1 MMIRTIGFLGAF
13 LLAGCGKSA
22 CDEYA
27 DCLGVDADT
36 LEESDE
42 DACQALLDAAEEAG
56 TCK

>member
-22 CDEYA
+22 CDELA
-27 DCLGVDADT
+27 DCLGVDADDA
-36 LEESDE
+36 EETDE
-42 DACQALLDAAEEAG
+42 DACQTALDAAEEAG